1 MKVTRN
7 NHSALCFISSRRI
20 FLKIRLLRQCSYSLW
35 VYNGERCGCE
45 FRLGL
50 CRLLIKDYVKF
61 MNYED
66 FDVLSAFSEFNRTY
80 PDIPE
85 NHLFIV
91 MNH

>member
-7 NHSALCFISSRRI
+7 SHLVLCFISCRLI
-20 FLKIRLLRQCSYSLW
+20 FLEIRLLLQCPFSLW
-35 VYNGERCGCE
+35 AYNAERCGCE

-50 CRLLIKDYVKF
+50 CHLLIQDYSKF

-85 NHLFIV
+85 NHVFIV

>member
-1 MKVTRN
+1 MEKD
-7 NHSALCFISSRRI
+7 AD
-20 FLKIRLLRQCSYSLW
+20 
-35 VYNGERCGCE
+35 GE

-50 CRLLIKDYVKF
+50 CRLLIQDYVKF

-66 FDVLSAFSEFNRTY
+66 FDVLSAFSEFNRAY

-91 MNH
+91 MNHRF

>member
-1 MKVTRN
+1 M
-7 NHSALCFISSRRI
+7 CFISCRRI
-20 FLKIRLLRQCSYSLW
+20 FLEIRLLRQGPYSLW

-50 CRLLIKDYVKF
+50 CRLLIQDYVKF

-66 FDVLSAFSEFNRTY
+66 FDVLSAFSEFNRAY

-91 MNH
+91 MKH

>member
-1 MKVTRN
+1 M
-7 NHSALCFISSRRI
+7 
-20 FLKIRLLRQCSYSLW
+20 LLPQWPYSLW
-35 VYNGERCGCE
+35 AYNGERCGCE

-50 CRLLIKDYVKF
+50 CRLLIQDHVKF

-91 MNH
+91 MNC